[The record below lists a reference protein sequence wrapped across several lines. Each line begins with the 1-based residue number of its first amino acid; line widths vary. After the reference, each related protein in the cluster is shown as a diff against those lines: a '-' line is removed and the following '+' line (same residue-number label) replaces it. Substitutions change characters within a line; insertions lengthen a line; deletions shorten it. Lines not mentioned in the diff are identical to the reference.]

1 MAQTKDSEYYDK
13 MFRCERCG
21 EYKVKKKIGSKYTP
35 KYCKDCLKVIRRLS
49 MKKANKA
56 RHLKSFEDRLKE
68 EVAPDGSKVYLMND
82 EEKRFYYKRKKQY
95 LEDFE
100 WIKSSDMALLS
111 RLLMLEVQCRRIEKD
126 LVAGKSS
133 ERKSRLLADLTKEMR
148 NVQKEL
154 GIDRNTRIKSSEE
167 EDTVS
172 IIQDIIRRFK
182 KYREENRDKFVWKC
196 RHCGRINF
204 LYRINKNEGEY
215 VEKNEIENKTE
226 GTKDPTP
233 LDDQP
238 INKGGPSEKDEGKS
252 QPEG

>member
-215 VEKNEIENKTE
+215 VEKNEIENKDE